1 MSKKLYRSARDSK
14 LTGLCAGIAEWLNI
28 DVTLVR
34 VLFVLGVLFSGFTL
48 LVAYFVISLV
58 VPKEPRPPYGSMNYN
73 GNQGYY
79 DPNNYNNNRNYYQ
92 GGNNSNPYNGYNQDR
107 DPYRQ
112 RDPYAKNYGQ
122 NPNTSSSID
131 SMMEDIEK
139 KAMKNEIQELRE
151 KLAKLEKGEK

>member
-1 MSKKLYRSARDSK
+1 MNKKLYRSARDAK

-34 VLFVLGVLFSGFTL
+34 ILFVLGVLFSGFTL
-48 LVAYFVISLV
+48 LVAYFIITLV
-58 VPKEPRPPYGSMNYN
+58 VPKEPRPPYGPMNYN
-73 GNQGYY
+73 GNHGYY
-79 DPNNYNNNRNYYQ
+79 DPNSYNNNRNPYQ
-92 GGNNSNPYNGYNQDR
+92 GGYNPNQYDGYNQDR

-112 RDPYAKNYGQ
+112 RDSYRKEYGQ
-122 NPNTSSSID
+122 HSNTSSSID

-139 KAMKNEIQELRE
+139 KAMKNEIKELRE